1 MTSLLDGSTEPEIS
15 SYQDLL
21 VGEGKKFSDME
32 SLAKGKYQ
40 SDEYVKT
47 LERQLDEYR
56 KDLIKEREEN
66 TLRAEFDKLKEQFS
80 RENNQLTKSAQQSNT
95 TQQPAEVKPINQD
108 DIKSLVSSTVQEME
122 NSKKRDSN
130 FNLVVDKLTER
141 FGKNYQSILEQQ
153 IKALNLT
160 VEEANELARSKPQL
174 LLKTL
179 GMDAAPQRENFQ
191 TPPRTNTNTSSF
203 KPEVKKRDWNY
214 YQELKQKNPKEYY
227 SAKTNVQMHNDML
240 DLGEQFMTGDFR
252 ASDKELLRSLRGY

>member
-1 MTSLLDGSTEPEIS
+1 MTSLLDVQTEHQEPS
-15 SYQDLL
+15 NYLDHL
-21 VGEGKKFSDME
+21 VGEDKKFKDME

-66 TLRAEFDKLKEQFS
+66 TLRAEFEKLKDQI
-80 RENNQLTKSAQQSNT
+80 TKPVQQSNI
-95 TQQPAEVKPINQD
+95 TQQPAEVKPVNQD
-108 DIKSLVSSTVQEME
+108 EIRSLVSNTVQEIE

-130 FNLVVDKLTER
+130 FNLVVDKLKER
-141 FGKNYQSILEQQ
+141 FGSNYQSLLEQQ

-160 VEEANELARSKPQL
+160 VDEANELARTKPQL

-179 GMDAAPQRENFQ
+179 GMDAPVTKENFQ

-203 KPEVKKRDWNY
+203 RPEVKKRDWSY
-214 YQELKQKNPKEYY
+214 YQELKNKSPKEYY
-227 SAKTNVQMHNDML
+227 SARTNVQMHNDMME
-240 DLGEQFMTGDFR
+240 LGENFMTGDYN
-252 ASDKELLRSLRGY
+252 ATDKELLRSLRGY